1 MYSDSELIKAEM
13 YVAQVS
19 SEAAFGDVYEGPEAE
34 LGDHELLAG
43 EELGGE
49 AVVEGLL
56 DGFAGDA
63 EVAQLGGGE
72 MPCYPV
78 EDLCWDLE
86 ETAGLDVLAGSHV
99 CGLLRHGGHCQL
111 ISR

>member
-1 MYSDSELIKAEM
+1 MYIDLLKAEV

-19 SEAAFGDVYEGPEAE
+19 GQAAFGDVSEGPEAE
-34 LGDHELLAG
+34 FGDHELLAG
-43 EELGGE
+43 EEFGGE
-49 AVVEGLL
+49 AVVKGLF

-72 MPCYPV
+72 MPCYPI

-86 ETAGLDVLAGSHV
+86 KTTGLDVLAGGRG
-99 CGLLRHGGHCQL
+99 CG
-111 ISR
+111 